1 MLNAKTY
8 FDFLASNLADE
19 TIHRGLM
26 HRMEANL
33 DGLRIDHHDAT
44 FLAKERLLDPI
55 DPDDLSA
62 VALVLL
68 ECGNR
73 DDAKLVIN

>member
-1 MLNAKTY
+1 
-8 FDFLASNLADE
+8 
-19 TIHRGLM
+19 
-26 HRMEANL
+26 MEANL